1 MWHSPARG
9 CLACAARELCQWV
22 TSVFSGWFE
31 AVEDT
36 LQDFK
41 LEKMVGALDNHV
53 KYCKARVKNIHQS
66 YSDTVCVC
74 GFFVHF
80 LVASKDP
87 VVGLVTP
94 VAVASQLGSTLS
106 SVIVQWSW
114 EYVGQG
120 FVFGASCR
128 SHYQVEYVLIEQPW
142 LVGSLNE
149 IADRS
154 SRNRP
159 HAPFSFITLNTIL
172 EWWLCWFCKITDP
185 VRGSLCFPQEHVRP
199 HEGKT

>member
-74 GFFVHF
+74 VDSSSIFWSPART
-80 LVASKDP
+80 LW
-87 VVGLVTP
+87 
-94 VAVASQLGSTLS
+94 LG
-106 SVIVQWSW
+106 
-114 EYVGQG
+114 
-120 FVFGASCR
+120 
-128 SHYQVEYVLIEQPW
+128 
-142 LVGSLNE
+142 
-149 IADRS
+149 
-154 SRNRP
+154 
-159 HAPFSFITLNTIL
+159 
-172 EWWLCWFCKITDP
+172 
-185 VRGSLCFPQEHVRP
+185 
-199 HEGKT
+199 